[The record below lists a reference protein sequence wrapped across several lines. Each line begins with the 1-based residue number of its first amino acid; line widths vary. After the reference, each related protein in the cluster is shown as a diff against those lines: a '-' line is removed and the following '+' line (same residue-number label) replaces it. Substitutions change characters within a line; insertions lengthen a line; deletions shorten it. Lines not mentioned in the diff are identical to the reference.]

1 MTVVAIW
8 QLAQNK
14 VLQFFLR
21 IIGGAQRW
29 SYPVASMTVVS

>member
-14 VLQFFLR
+14 VLQFFYGSLGEHR
-21 IIGGAQRW
+21 DGHIQW
-29 SYPVASMTVVS
+29 HL